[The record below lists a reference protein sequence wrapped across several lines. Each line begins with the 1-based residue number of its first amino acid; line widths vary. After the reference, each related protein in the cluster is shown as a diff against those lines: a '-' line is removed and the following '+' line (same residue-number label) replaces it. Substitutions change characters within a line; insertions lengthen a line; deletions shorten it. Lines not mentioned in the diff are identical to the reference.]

1 MPLNNLRAIY
11 IMADYKIIK
20 DEELKILV
28 AVPSAGAREAVTGSY
43 GIKGNNPTTRST
55 TTSEVRISESD
66 QQAKTLVI
74 DVVSNYDWK
83 VSPNSNIVEHPYIIL
98 QEYRINKSP
107 LLAQLSYT
115 VKTGVEGLGA
125 VSKAIMGSPSD
136 KRSFIEGLL
145 KDLGESISSAEEKIQ
160 EVISS
165 TEVDRMEAVEE
176 NLEGALKPFQ
186 GLYYLKKTNF
196 KYKLPYFSKKM
207 TERTGNW
214 QAGYPGGSSS
224 SVTDLI
230 EGGLDFVARVG
241 AGVPLLGAYA
251 EPGLYIE
258 RGKYFQPTTGQ
269 DNIVVKFPL
278 LNTLNP
284 ESIQKNFNLIWLLC
298 FQNSSF
304 RRNKTDVFP
313 PCIYRV
319 LIPGIRFMLY
329 ASISNITIEYVGTR
343 RRMPVVHPAT
353 GETIDTAIPEA
364 YNVELTITSLTT
376 ECGNFLLKS
385 LTNDIS

>member
-1 MPLNNLRAIY
+1 
-11 IMADYKIIK
+11 MANYRIVK
-20 DEELKILV
+20 DEELRIPV
-28 AVPSAGAREAVTGSY
+28 AVPSAGAGGAVNSSY
-43 GIKGNNPTTRST
+43 STNSGGPSTKGTAS
-55 TTSEVRISESD
+55 SQVSISESVGD
-66 QQAKTLVI
+66 AKASVI
-74 DVVSNYDWK
+74 DVVKGYDWK

-107 LLAQLSYT
+107 LVAQLAST
-115 VKTGVEGLGA
+115 VKTGIESLGA
-125 VSKAIMGSPSD
+125 IAKAVTGS
-136 KRSFIEGLL
+136 IGVL
-145 KDLGESISSAEEKIQ
+145 KELG
-160 EVISS
+160 
-165 TEVDRMEAVEE
+165 EAVEGFGE
-176 NLEGALKPFQ
+176 KGLDAISRIETKTGAVEEELEGDLKPFK

-196 KYKLPYFSKKM
+196 TYKLPYFSKKM
-207 TERTGNW
+207 TERTGAW
-214 QAGYPGGSSS
+214 VASYPNKSA
-224 SVTDLI
+224 VTDLI
-230 EGGLDFVARVG
+230 EAGAEFVAKEG
-241 AGVPLLGAYA
+241 AGVPILGAYA

-269 DNIVVKFPL
+269 DPISVKFPL

-343 RRMPVVHPAT
+343 RRMPVTHPAT
-353 GETIDTAIPEA
+353 GETIDTTIPEA
-364 YNVELTITSLTT
+364 YNVELNITSLTT

-385 LTNDIS
+385 LTNVL